1 MTESSHPHNLTK
13 LEPQMFLPKETLE
26 ELKQIHF
33 KKTGK
38 QLSDEEALGMGIRI
52 VSLLRIIAK
61 KIPEEK
67 Q

>member
-1 MTESSHPHNLTK
+1 
-13 LEPQMFLPKETLE
+13 MFLPKETLE